1 MDFLKLYQSAK
12 TQIKEAILNMWK
24 ESSPEMSEQYFKQ
37 LDSIIDACVSD
48 NIVVENM
55 AHWTGST
62 DDEWKTIV
70 NPLIWRRKNKNDD
83 RITEPIP
90 YRPYKHQFESWQTLL
105 NDKWKSIVVTSGTG
119 SGKTECFMV
128 PLIHNLTKDSQGERK
143 EAVEAI
149 FLYPLNALMEDQ
161 KERLDNYISFSEKP
175 LKFAV
180 YNGNTP
186 ENANSPTYN
195 EDDLFRN
202 EIGTRDDIRKEK
214 PNILLTNPS
223 MLEYMLLRHQDKELF
238 STELKWIVIDETHT
252 FKGSAGAELAMLIR
266 RILKACGRTPNQV
279 RFATS
284 SATIG
289 DGEGAAIALKQFISD
304 ITGQDPDMIEII
316 RGFRSEPATSDSNI
330 KSKLS
335 ANDFILLKDL
345 ITDGSIEEKL
355 EKLNNLCNDGLRV
368 RLHYYLQALNHG
380 LYVNL
385 EDVTDNIFDLWTH
398 IPLDGG
404 KLCQHFLEANYCTE
418 CGSLLGYGEMD
429 SNGVY
434 THIIKTAS
442 SLEDLTEE
450 DDSEDD
456 SGEDEEEKEVQTKHF
471 YIALKSGESV
481 GTSYKLDDEGRLI
494 ANAGGRYVVKFVE
507 QKFNKKSKDVQNIHY
522 CPCCGAHGIANRKP
536 MRSFHMSSD
545 YLSRL
550 IAPILLKQTTPAD
563 VSNNDVL
570 PSKGC
575 KYISFAD
582 SRQSVAGPTIKQNL
596 ETEEVWVTG
605 AIYKKLHEI
614 TLPEDIKRQLINERN
629 EAEEK
634 GDFKRFD
641 EINEKLK
648 LARKSYLTWKECI
661 DILKK
666 DTNFRSMFLAFAKRG
681 ENIDDVKKQNAYALS
696 ALYRVM
702 SKRPGGGKNSPE
714 NWGLVCTTYPSLDP
728 LKTRALPPAIENF
741 NNLAGATPITNK
753 DWYDLVKIFIDFDI
767 RPTGKVYFEY
777 EPDKRDYNDKD
788 AYWRDID
795 IESCRSYRTE
805 VSKRRPIN
813 AENEKIEFGRNRL
826 SLLLAGALGK
836 HKITELNADEKEAI
850 EEVLE
855 LLVKDLTKYGISQLG
870 RLTRDIYEGG
880 EKIRTEWETSS
891 TDYYMNL
898 MQIAFELNKKTVWF
912 DEALRIP
919 LDTTFMGHSPY
930 RNAETSEYDV
940 ICKEVEWKGFDMS
953 DKDIDCREWWDSNRQ
968 PIAHKWCSR
977 LNRILEYA
985 VRDHNT
991 LFIQAEHTAQVAR
1004 SMIKAKT
1011 SMFKEGKLNIMACS
1025 TTMEMGVDLG
1035 DLELVVMNNVPPHPA
1050 NYKQRAGRAGRGD
1063 QCKSASVTICGS
1075 DAIGKSTIANPI
1087 TGLISRPI
1095 QPPKVVLE
1103 SSPQI
1108 IQRHVN
1114 SLLFRKFVNEHV
1126 EGFMT
1131 GNDGENDRGFKVGM
1145 FFTTYTLPRY
1155 SHHLCKGDD
1164 QIIWPSRY
1172 ETLTGTEHCNSH
1184 YNKFLAELDE
1194 YKSDADVIK
1203 SIEKL
1208 IESTGFDADARVLIE
1223 DTRKIIEMIAHM
1235 VDSEFMSIKE
1245 QWQDDFVENNEPKG
1259 YGKRLNYEFT
1269 SLYNRNLLTFLST
1282 HQFTPNANMPVGI
1295 VELLLEDKDFHTSEN
1310 PSRDMKVAISEYA
1323 PGKRIFIDGTTYL
1336 SEGVK
1341 WNKAHPNLQI
1351 KHCANG
1357 HTWTGAH
1364 DTCPICDS
1372 SPVAWEQFGNS
1383 IEMITPTGFYPS
1395 KDTSRITT
1403 KEPLDLKIGSELIG
1417 VGNWNTHDIERLYA
1431 TRTNIDEVTSEILY
1445 YNKGFGNGYY
1455 VCKDCGYAVPVPTT
1469 GGNESEIIY
1478 NLFYSNETNRKRR
1491 FHECHGK
1498 RCYLDTTKN
1507 IGENIFKQVV
1517 FGGTI
1522 QTDYCEVALFESLT
1536 VPMPFN
1542 EDSKRIAT
1550 TLGLMLCREFAA
1562 YCGFDRGEIDFIV
1575 RSQMNKT
1582 SICVYDTAKG
1592 GSGYSKRLDD
1602 AALIERLFDK
1612 MRKDLSTYTSVH
1624 QVLDRQTM
1632 QYAEDVDIFKT
1643 ALWLEREWEFRKPV
1657 PADIQSKFT
1666 KVVRVASYPEVEQAV
1681 KGIQAGQN
1689 CFLFFNGDKIEKWNY
1704 DSRDASWRM
1713 NRNLN
1718 NDQYFQQRKF
1728 VSYGLNP
1735 TISTHAKEM
1744 LACAA
1749 SEWQDFIRSSWP
1761 TEVYPILLINNTMYF
1776 TDDESCTLL
1785 DENWASR
1792 DIYSVEFT
1800 DKLDLKELTYN
1811 IQGDE
1816 HIRIPNDTE
1825 IFTDELFE
1833 LVYNES
1839 PRLKQFI
1846 ANAKGHKLDFFY
1858 HEEYMKNHLSMTIT
1872 MQFIMKLAEMADSE
1886 IGLVFCA
1893 GEKYDRP
1900 NDYNNNYYF
1909 GPKELPKQLWTYCL
1923 GSEHRDRYF
1932 QEVFLDKLI
1941 EGNVIDSSSMC
1952 ISLEEKALPHW
1963 RMLEVRDTETNA
1975 SIQILPNGGFE
1986 NGWRFNRD
1994 KATELYIPRNC
2005 DLDRPIPIVCGN
2017 LPILY
2022 DIKVGSGLTW
2032 DFLKSIK

>member
-24 ESSPEMSEQYFKQ
+24 ESAPELSEQYFKQ
-37 LDSIIDACVSD
+37 LDSIIDTCVSD

-62 DDEWKTIV
+62 DDKWKDIV
-70 NPLIWRRKNKNDD
+70 NPLIWRRKNKQDE
-83 RITEPIP
+83 RIIEPIP
-90 YRPYKHQFESWQTLL
+90 YRPYKHQFESWKTLL
-105 NDKWKSIVVTSGTG
+105 DDNWKSIVVTSGTG

-128 PLIHNLTKDSQGERK
+128 PLIHALTKDSGSERK
-143 EAVEAI
+143 QAVEAI

-161 KERLDNYISFSEKP
+161 KERLDNYISFSEKK
-175 LKFAV
+175 LNFAV

-186 ENANSPTYN
+186 ETANSPTFN
-195 EDDLFRN
+195 EDDLFEN
-202 EIGTRDDIRKEK
+202 EIGTRDDIRTQK

-238 STELKWIVIDETHT
+238 SNELKWIVIDETHT

-266 RILKACGRTPNQV
+266 RILKACGRTPDQV

-289 DGEGAAIALKQFISD
+289 DSEDAAVALKQFISD
-304 ITGQDPDMIEII
+304 ITGQETDKIEII
-316 RGFRSEPATSDSNI
+316 RGFRSEPSTSDLSI
-330 KSKLS
+330 KSKL
-335 ANDFILLKDL
+335 AENDFILLKDL
-345 ITDGSIEEKL
+345 IKDGTIEEKL
-355 EKLNNLCNDGLRV
+355 EKLNSICNDGLRV

-385 EDVTDNIFDLWTH
+385 EDVTDGMFDLWTYM
-398 IPLDGG
+398 PLDGG

-429 SNGVY
+429 SNGTY

-442 SLEDLTEE
+442 SLEDFADE
-450 DDSEDD
+450 DVSDD
-456 SGEDEEEKEVQTKHF
+456 DNTDDETTKELQTKNF
-471 YIALKSGESV
+471 YIALKTGEDV
-481 GTSYKLDDEGRLI
+481 GTSYLLNDEGKLI
-494 ANAGGRYVVKFVE
+494 ANADGRYVVKFVE
-507 QKFNKKSKDVQNIHY
+507 QKFNKKSKEVQNIHH

-550 IAPILLKQTTPAD
+550 IAPILLKQTTPSED
-563 VSNNDVL
+563 SESDLL

-605 AIYKKLHEI
+605 VIYRKLHEI
-614 TLPEDIKRQLINERN
+614 SISDDEKRRLITERN
-629 EAEEK
+629 EAELSE
-634 GDFKRFD
+634 DYERVD
-641 EINEKLK
+641 EINAQLA

-661 DILKK
+661 DLLKK
-666 DTNFRSMFLAFAKRG
+666 DINFRSMFLAFAKRG
-681 ENIDDVKKQNAYALS
+681 ENIDDVRGQNAYALS
-696 ALYRVM
+696 ALFRVM

-714 NWGLVCTTYPSLDP
+714 NWGLIRTTYPSLEP
-728 LKTRALPPAIENF
+728 LKTRDLPPAIEDF
-741 NNLAGATPITNK
+741 NKLAVTKPITSQ
-753 DWYDLVKIFIDFDI
+753 DWYDYVKIFIDYDI

-777 EPDKRDYNDKD
+777 EPEKKDYNDKNE
-788 AYWRDID
+788 YWRDID

-813 AENEKIEFGRNRL
+813 AENEKIAFGKNRL
-826 SLLLAGALGK
+826 SLLLAGVLGK
-836 HKITELNADEKEAI
+836 YKVAELTADEKEAI

-855 LLVKDLTKYGISQLG
+855 QLVKDLAAYGISELG
-870 RLTRDIYEGG
+870 RLTKDIYEGR
-880 EKIRTEWETSS
+880 EKVRTEWETSK

-898 MQIAFELNKKTVWF
+898 MQIAFQLNKEKVWF
-912 DEALRIP
+912 DESLRIP
-919 LDTTFMGHSPY
+919 MDTTFMGHSPY
-930 RNAETSEYDV
+930 RNAETFEYD
-940 ICKEVEWKGFDMS
+940 IHCKEIDWSGFDIKN
-953 DKDIDCREWWDSNRQ
+953 KDIDCREWWDNNRQ

-985 VRDHNT
+985 SRDHNT

-1004 SMIKAKT
+1004 SIIKAKT
-1011 SMFKEGKLNIMACS
+1011 SMFKKGKLNIMACS

-1075 DAIGKSTIANPI
+1075 DSIGKSTIANPI

-1095 QPPKVVLE
+1095 QPPKVVLD

-1108 IQRHVN
+1108 IQRHIN
-1114 SLLFRKFVNEHV
+1114 SMLFRKFVNENV

-1145 FFTTYTLPRY
+1145 FFTTYDFPRH
-1155 SHHLCKGDD
+1155 SHNLCKGDE
-1164 QIIWPSRY
+1164 IIWPNKY
-1172 ETLTGTEHCNSH
+1172 EGLTSAEHHNSH
-1184 YNKFLAELDE
+1184 YNKFLAELDN
-1194 YKSDADVIK
+1194 YKNDTEVLTSVK
-1203 SIEKL
+1203 KL
-1208 IESTGFDADARVLIE
+1208 IDNTGFDADARVLIE
-1223 DTRKIIEMIAHM
+1223 DTKKTMEMIAQM
-1235 VDSEFMSIKE
+1235 VDDEFVAIKD
-1245 QWQDDFVENNEPKG
+1245 QWQDDYVENNEPKG
-1259 YGKRLNYEFT
+1259 YGRRLNYEFT
-1269 SLYNRNLLTFLST
+1269 SLYSRNLLTFLST

-1295 VELLLEDKDFHTSEN
+1295 VELLLEDKDFHSSEN

-1323 PGKRIFIDGTTYL
+1323 PGRRIFIDGTTYL

-1341 WNKAHPNLQI
+1341 WNKAHPNIQI

-1357 HTWTGAH
+1357 HTWTGPQ
-1364 DTCPICDS
+1364 DKCPICDS
-1372 SPVAWEQFGNS
+1372 MPTTWEQFGNS

-1417 VGNWNTHDIERLYA
+1417 VGNWNTHDVERLYA
-1431 TRTNIDEVTSEILY
+1431 TRTNIDEATSEILY

-1455 VCKDCGYAVPVPTT
+1455 VCKDCGYAVAVPTSD
-1469 GGNESEIIY
+1469 GNESEMIY
-1478 NLFYSNETNRKRR
+1478 NLFYSNETSKKRR
-1491 FHECHGK
+1491 FHECHGM

-1507 IGENIFKQVV
+1507 IGENIFKHVV

-1522 QTDYCEVALFESLT
+1522 QTDYCEIALFESLT

-1542 EDSKRIAT
+1542 EDNKRVAT
-1550 TLGLMLCREFAA
+1550 TLGLMLCREFAS

-1575 RSQMNKT
+1575 RSQLNRT
-1582 SICVYDTAKG
+1582 SICIYDTAKG

-1612 MRKDLSTYTSVH
+1612 MRKDIRTYSNVH

-1632 QYAEDVDIFKT
+1632 QYAEDVDIHKT

-1657 PADIQSKFT
+1657 PDEIQSKFA
-1666 KVVRVASYPEVEQAV
+1666 KVVRVANYPEVEQAV

-1689 CFLFFNGDKIEKWNY
+1689 CVLFFNGAKIEKWNY
-1704 DSRDASWRM
+1704 DNRDACWRM

-1728 VSYGLNP
+1728 ASYGLKP

-1744 LACAA
+1744 LACAS
-1749 SEWQDFIRSSWP
+1749 SEWQNFICGYWP
-1761 TEVYPILLINNTMYF
+1761 TEVYPVLLINNTMYF
-1776 TDDESCTLL
+1776 TNNEDCTLL
-1785 DENWASR
+1785 DENWAAR
-1792 DIYSVEFT
+1792 DIYSVEYT
-1800 DKLDLKELTYN
+1800 DKVNLKGLTYN

-1816 HIRIPNDTE
+1816 HIRIPSGTK

-1833 LVYNES
+1833 LVYNDS
-1839 PRLKQFI
+1839 PRLRTFI
-1846 ANAKGHKLDFFY
+1846 DNAKGHKLDFFY
-1858 HEEYMKNHLSMTIT
+1858 HEEYMRNHLGMTIT
-1872 MQFIMKLAEMADSE
+1872 MQFIMKLAEKAGSE
-1886 IGLVFCA
+1886 IGLVFYA
-1893 GEKYDRP
+1893 GEKYNRP
-1900 NDYNNNYYF
+1900 DEYRADDYY
-1909 GPKELPKQLWTYCL
+1909 GPKEIPKKLKTYCL
-1923 GSEHRDRYF
+1923 GSYHRDKYF
-1932 QEVFLDKLI
+1932 QEVFLNAMIRDGLI
-1941 EGNVIDSSSMC
+1941 SNMSFC
-1952 ISLEEKALPHW
+1952 KSLEEYVLPHW
-1963 RMLEVRDTETNA
+1963 RMLEVRDTENNA

-1986 NGWRFNRD
+1986 NGWRFNVD
-1994 KATELYIPRNC
+1994 DATEVYVTKTC
-2005 DLDRPIPIVCGN
+2005 DYKKPIPVISGSQ
-2017 LPILY
+2017 PILY
-2022 DIKVGSGLTW
+2022 DIKVGSDLTW
-2032 DFLKSIK
+2032 DFLRQQ